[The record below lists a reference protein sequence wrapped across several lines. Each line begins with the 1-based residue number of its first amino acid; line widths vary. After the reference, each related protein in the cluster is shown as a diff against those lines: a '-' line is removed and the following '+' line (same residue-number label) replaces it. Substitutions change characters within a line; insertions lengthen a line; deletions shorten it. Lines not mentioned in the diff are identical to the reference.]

1 VTTEADQEP
10 TNIQQGRVIS
20 ANFTFSP
27 EGGRVL
33 QRAGRPSTPSVGLAS
48 KATLSAAVT
57 DDLRNMTAAWDAS
70 VLRLYVKALSLWC
83 LHPRI
88 KAVVSYRV
96 SAWCW
101 HHRLRVVGLWIQA
114 RTIRAT
120 GAEIHPAAEIGPGLA
135 LNHTVGIVIGHE
147 VRAGRNL
154 LLHQGV
160 TLGHGPGQGQP
171 IIGDSVRIGAG
182 AIVLGPTRIGNRVVI
197 GAGAIVLADVP
208 DDTTVVGTWKGAPR
222 PGLGATAVTALV
234 RPA

>member
-1 VTTEADQEP
+1 VKP
-10 TNIQQGRVIS
+10 VRIKS
-20 ANFTFSP
+20 SP
-27 EGGRVL
+27 QGGRVFH
-33 QRAGRPSTPSVGLAS
+33 RTARPSTPPGGLPPKPAR
-48 KATLSAAVT
+48 SAVVT

-70 VLRLYVKALSLWC
+70 VPLLYLRALALWS

-88 KAVVSYRV
+88 KAVVSYRA

-101 HHRLRVVGLWIQA
+101 HHHLPVVALWLQA
-114 RTIRAT
+114 RSVRA
-120 GAEIHPAAEIGPGLA
+120 GGIEIHPGAEIGPGLA
-135 LNHTVGIVIGHE
+135 VNHTVGIVIGHE

-171 IIGDSVRIGAG
+171 IVGDDVRIGAG
-182 AIVLGPTRIGNRVVI
+182 AIVLGPVHIGDRVVI

-208 DDTTVVGTWKGAPR
+208 DDTTVVGTWKGTVR
-222 PGLGATAVTALV
+222 RRRLGAVVVTALD